1 MVVAINLLIAQLHIN
16 WVYALVIS
24 GLVSFLAVFPS
35 TILTVSEVRQ
45 FLRTMSGEVSK
56 K

>member
-1 MVVAINLLIAQLHIN
+1 MVVGINLLIAQLHIN